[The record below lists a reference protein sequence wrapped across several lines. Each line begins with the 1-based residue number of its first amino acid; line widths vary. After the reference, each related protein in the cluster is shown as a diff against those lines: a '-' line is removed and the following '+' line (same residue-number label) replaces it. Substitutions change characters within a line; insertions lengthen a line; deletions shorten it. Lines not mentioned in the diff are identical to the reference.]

1 VLPNQNHLLHS
12 IKSLLKVSQYCLTFK
27 NLSNQYTSMSDKFKL
42 TKKDIQKILSCQ
54 NTLRNSLENL
64 STTTKKL
71 NATSVD
77 LEKKLSGVPKYQ
89 KNTPYEKNDQNN
101 AALQYANNE
110 IDKIT
115 QQFLKDIKI
124 IEQNLGILNSQEI
137 YLKRINELVE
147 YYKKNISDDKLEIEK
162 DTAKKSIANRLS
174 TFYNA
179 NENTA
184 KTVNK
189 YTIYVYWT
197 IFGLVSL
204 ILLYNAAMGGALTML
219 YHKSVDV
226 VAKGIKV
233 VKGVKVAK
241 ETTVAKNKPKTSVLV
256 GGSKYSLQPWII
268 ILFALLLGYFI
279 IVPHII
285 KPFSPYIMKY
295 GVYILITIF
304 LILLGDFF
312 MFRFL
317 TKHFES
323 KPESVDTKV
332 ETKVV
337 PKVETK
343 VVPKVETKVV
353 PKVGPKVVTF
363 PKVGPKVEPDAV
375 KPTNTGFA
383 TPLQDT
389 GKQPGFGNSFK
400 NTGKQPGF
408 GNSFQDPERPPDGPT
423 FFPDENFI

>member
-1 VLPNQNHLLHS
+1 
-12 IKSLLKVSQYCLTFK
+12 
-27 NLSNQYTSMSDKFKL
+27 
-42 TKKDIQKILSCQ
+42 
-54 NTLRNSLENL
+54 
-64 STTTKKL
+64 
-71 NATSVD
+71 
-77 LEKKLSGVPKYQ
+77 
-89 KNTPYEKNDQNN
+89 
-101 AALQYANNE
+101 
-110 IDKIT
+110 
-115 QQFLKDIKI
+115 
-124 IEQNLGILNSQEI
+124 
-137 YLKRINELVE
+137 
-147 YYKKNISDDKLEIEK
+147 
-162 DTAKKSIANRLS
+162 
-174 TFYNA
+174 
-179 NENTA
+179 
-184 KTVNK
+184 
-189 YTIYVYWT
+189 
-197 IFGLVSL
+197 LVSL

-241 ETTVAKNKPKTSVLV
+241 ENTVAKNKPKTSVLV

-332 ETKVV
+332 DTKVVPKVDTKVV

-353 PKVGPKVVTF
+353 PKVETF
-363 PKVGPKVEPDAV
+363 PKVETKVVPKVKTKVVPKVKTDTV
-375 KPTNTGFA
+375 KPTKTGFGNSF
-383 TPLQDT
+383 QDT
-389 GKQPGFGNSFK
+389 GKQPGFGNS
-400 NTGKQPGF
+400 
-408 GNSFQDPERPPDGPT
+408 SQDTQRPITNT
-423 FFPDENFI
+423 FFPEENFI